1 MARISVSR
9 RVTKSPLDIAGPW
22 EYKGSAIPDGSII
35 DLKGKD
41 DLWAP
46 DVHQL
51 GDWYY
56 LHYAVSS
63 FGSQHSAIG
72 VARSK
77 SMDVGTWKDG
87 GTVVTSDPSKPL
99 NAIDPNLI
107 RVNGE
112 FYLNFGSSWQDIFQV
127 HLSNPPV
134 APSVAIDPYQIGF
147 TSDREVVEGSYLFHY
162 GKYYYLFMSKGK
174 CCGYDKSRP
183 APGKEYRIL
192 ACRSSKATEGFVD
205 KDGVDCT
212 KGGGTVVLESHDN
225 VYGPGGQG
233 VYDDTKHGPV
243 LYYHYVDTKI
253 GYADGQKQFGLISQV
268 GGPLCELKWTDVSIK
283 VLVEF
288 IT

>member
-112 FYLNFGSSWQDIFQV
+112 FTLTLVSAAATTRVGQLQARSIASS
-127 HLSNPPV
+127 
-134 APSVAIDPYQIGF
+134 
-147 TSDREVVEGSYLFHY
+147 
-162 GKYYYLFMSKGK
+162 
-174 CCGYDKSRP
+174 
-183 APGKEYRIL
+183 L
-192 ACRSSKATEGFVD
+192 AALRKATEGFVD

-233 VYDDTKHGPV
+233 VYDDTPSSNG
-243 LYYHYVDTKI
+243 
-253 GYADGQKQFGLISQV
+253 
-268 GGPLCELKWTDVSIK
+268 CERIDMARCL
-283 VLVEF
+283 
-288 IT
+288 